1 MNEKKILELLK
12 QDFQEA
18 KKLRYELDDYIDRMI
33 KIYKGENLPKN
44 KNGSNFISKEVRKQV
59 EWYKSQVKN
68 PFVSNDE
75 IVSLVPTLS
84 AKNHD
89 HVKFAK
95 QTEKLINYFFTK
107 KFDRYNFITNLLH
120 TQAVEGTVVIR
131 TGWEY
136 SGVEKEIEENIV
148 ETNENGEPVI
158 VGSVKIKTEVPV
170 VNKPTATV
178 CRNED
183 IFIDPTAFENNQI
196 QFIIHRRE
204 IRLDELKKS
213 GIYKNIE
220 NIERHLSNEDTA
232 KEILVESYKM
242 ESNKSLMYNI
252 EDNLRKK
259 IYMYEYWGWFDIDD
273 DGETEPIVCC
283 WIGDTIVRLE
293 ENPYPDKTIPYIIA
307 PFIKE
312 PNSISGVALADI
324 LEEYQRIKTGITR
337 GIFDN
342 LAQSNHTQKGVQKG
356 NLDPVNLNRFLN
368 GQNFEFN
375 ISPNAFYQGQYN
387 RIPPEVFKVLQDI
400 DIEKQMQ
407 TGIMPMQGGQGFES
421 IYGSNASKSGALNS
435 LMLRELDM
443 VLNVSENVIKPL
455 IKKWIYYIYEFLEPT
470 EIEQITG
477 MKYIENDKN
486 ELVPNYLDDFTIDIS
501 TEYTNQAKASE
512 LAFLMQTLGQS
523 LPFEITKTFMSEI
536 ARLKKMPNLANKIDS
551 FEPQPD
557 PMQQQI
563 AQIELQKK
571 MLELEYLKA
580 QIQAEMGK
588 AQADVVLK
596 QAKAKEAEAKAT
608 QTGLKTIKEKYGV
621 DIKQKMQEMQFKNQ
635 LDMQKLM
642 AQAKAKEISQIP
654 SGQGI
659 RQNPQEPINPL
670 ATGLKDT
677 L

>member
-1 MNEKKILELLK
+1 MDERKILSSLK
-12 QDFQEA
+12 NDFQEA
-18 KKLRYELDDYIDRMI
+18 QKLRFQLDDYINTMR

-44 KNGSNFISKEVRKQV
+44 KRGSNFISKEVRKQV
-59 EWYKSQVKN
+59 KWFKSQAKN

-75 IVSLVPTLS
+75 IVTLQPTLS
-84 AKNHD
+84 SKNHN
-89 HVKFAK
+89 HRLFAE
-95 QTEKLINYFFTK
+95 QTEKLVNYHFTK
-107 KFDRYNFITNLLH
+107 KFDRYNFIDKLLH
-120 TQAVEGTVVIR
+120 VLAVEGTVVIR

-136 SGVEKEIEENIV
+136 KGIVKEVEETVYEIEPSTGQQIPVGSVIVEKEI
-148 ETNENGEPVI
+148 PL
-158 VGSVKIKTEVPV
+158 
-170 VNKPTATV
+170 VNKPTATI
-178 CRNED
+178 CKNED
-183 IFIDPTAFENNQI
+183 IFIDPTAFDNKEI

-204 IRLDELKKS
+204 VRLDELKKA
-213 GIYKNIE
+213 GIYKNIDKVE
-220 NIERHLSNEDTA
+220 KDLMVEETA
-232 KEILVESYKM
+232 KEILVEPYRM
-242 ESNKSLMYNI
+242 EVNKTLMYNL

-293 ENPYPDKTIPYIIA
+293 ENPYPDKSIPYIISQ
-307 PFIKE
+307 FEQE
-312 PNSISGVALADI
+312 PYSIQGVALADI
-324 LEEYQRIKTGITR
+324 LEEYQRIKTGIMR

-368 GQNFEFN
+368 GENFEFN

-400 DIEKQMQ
+400 DIEKQMN
-407 TGIMPMQGGQGFES
+407 TGIMPMQGGQGFEA
-421 IYGSNASKSGALNS
+421 IYGSQAGKSGALNS
-435 LMLRELDM
+435 LMLLELDM
-443 VLNVSENVIKPL
+443 VTNIAENAIKPL
-455 IKKWIYYIYEFLEPT
+455 IKKWIYYMYEFLEPT
-470 EIEQITG
+470 EIEAITN
-477 MKYIENDKN
+477 MPYVENDK
-486 ELVPNYLDDFTIDIS
+486 EDIPNYLDDFTIDIS
-501 TEYTNQAKASE
+501 TQYTNEAKASE
-512 LAFLMQTLGQS
+512 LAFLMQTLGNTI
-523 LPFEITKTFMSEI
+523 PFDMTKVILSKI
-536 ARLKKMPNLANKIDS
+536 AKLKGMPDLAQNIENY
-551 FEPQPD
+551 EPQPD
-557 PMQQQI
+557 PVQQQLV
-563 AQIELQKK
+563 QIELQKK
-571 MLELEYLKA
+571 MLELEYMKA

-621 DIKQKMQEMQFKNQ
+621 DIKQKMQELQFKNQ

-642 AQAKAKEISQIP
+642 AQAQAKEMSQIP

-659 RQNPQEPINPL
+659 KQNPQEPINPL